1 MQRQPLDRIQVNGFK
16 SIRELDL
23 PLGKLNVL
31 IGPNGA
37 GKSNFV
43 GLFRLLNSIVER
55 RLGLYTGQN
64 GGAENLLHFG
74 TKSTE
79 YIGVSL
85 HFGTNAYT
93 CRLMPTQ
100 DDSLVFGL
108 EECLYRPPLSKH
120 PRPFTESL
128 GSGHGESRLSREPGR
143 PVVAHVLE
151 SLESWIVYHFHDTSD
166 SARVRKACDMADNR
180 RLRPDASNLAAYLYM
195 LRAQHPG
202 YYQNIV
208 DAIGLTAP
216 FFDGFVLEP
225 DRLKPDSIRLEWRH
239 KESDRYFGPQALSDG
254 TLRFVCLATLL
265 MQPVLPTTV
274 LLDEPELGLHPQAI
288 GLLAEML
295 KSAAT
300 RTQLVVATQSVT
312 LVNHFDPDVI
322 VVVEQRQGRSVFRR
336 LAPEEIAN
344 WIDDYGMGDLWEKN
358 VFGGRP

>member
-1 MQRQPLDRIQVNGFK
+1 MQRQPLDRITVSGFK

-23 PLGKLNVL
+23 PLAKLNVL

-55 RLGLYTGQN
+55 RLGLYAGQS
-64 GGAENLLHFG
+64 GGADNLLHFG
-74 TKSTE
+74 SKTTE
-79 YIGVSL
+79 RIDIKLS
-85 HFGTNAYT
+85 FGNNAYLCILT
-93 CRLMPTQ
+93 TTE
-100 DDSLVFGL
+100 DDSFVFEH
-108 EECLYRPPLSKH
+108 EECQFKPPLSKH
-120 PRPFTESL
+120 KEPLREHL
-128 GSGHGESRLSREPGR
+128 GAGHRESRLDKETMR

-166 SARVRKACDMADNR
+166 SARVRKACDLADNR
-180 RLRPDASNLAAYLYM
+180 RLRPDASNLAAYLYA
-195 LRAQHPG
+195 LKSQHPG
-202 YYQNIV
+202 HYRNIV
-208 DAIGLTAP
+208 DAVALTAP
-216 FFDGFVLEP
+216 FFEDFVLEP

-254 TLRFVCLATLL
+254 TLRFICLVTLL

-312 LVNHFDPDVI
+312 LVNHFDPDAI
-322 VVVEQRQGRSVFRR
+322 VVVEQKKGQSLFRR
-336 LAPEEIAN
+336 LAPEEIAS

-358 VFGGRP
+358 IIGGRP